1 MLKSSIKPL
10 FREFKVVVVARNCR
24 NKCDARTE
32 LLFLLLNLLP
42 FDVLFATVVT
52 KAPYSIGSTDSLRM
66 QQAPLALTASKE
78 RRLYSQASQLRTGK
92 SFSIHPIPP
101 YP

>member
-10 FREFKVVVVARNCR
+10 VREFKVVVVARNCS

-32 LLFLLLNLLP
+32 LLFLLLNLLL

-52 KAPYSIGSTDSLRM
+52 KAPYSIVSTDSLRM
-66 QQAPLALTASKE
+66 QQAPLAPHRQQGQKAVF
-78 RRLYSQASQLRTGK
+78 AG
-92 SFSIHPIPP
+92 
-101 YP
+101 